1 MKRHYY
7 LRGNLVEVD
16 QVDDVVA
23 VRGAAPGPDL
33 ARAVDPAAAVR
44 SAVPGVDEESLA
56 VFAAAGWRVVEPA
69 AGRSVDEI
77 RASGRTAPDAD
88 AGTVLVGRGGRVSIA
103 TDLLNVQLAGDP
115 TEAETDAILT
125 DAGLAKV
132 GVLRFAPHLYEV
144 RATSGDAL
152 EASVALHDDPRF
164 VFAEPSLLEHIP
176 GRFTPTDPR
185 YGEQWQWSNTGQL

>member
-23 VRGAAPGPDL
+23 VRGAGPEVDL
-33 ARAVDPAAAVR
+33 ARGVDAASAVR
-44 SAVPGVDEESLA
+44 TAVPGVDGESLA

-69 AGRSVDEI
+69 PGRSVDEV
-77 RASGRTAPDAD
+77 RASGQRASDAD

-115 TEAETDAILT
+115 DEIETDAILT
-125 DAGLAKV
+125 EV
-132 GVLRFAPHLYEV
+132 G
-144 RATSGDAL
+144 
-152 EASVALHDDPRF
+152 
-164 VFAEPSLLEHIP
+164 
-176 GRFTPTDPR
+176 
-185 YGEQWQWSNTGQL
+185 